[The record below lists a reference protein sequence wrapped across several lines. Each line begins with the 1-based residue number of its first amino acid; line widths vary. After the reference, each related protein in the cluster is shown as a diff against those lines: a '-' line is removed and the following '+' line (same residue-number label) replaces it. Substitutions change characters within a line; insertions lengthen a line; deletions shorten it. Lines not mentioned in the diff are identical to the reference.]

1 LSDYPY
7 QRRIIQKVERLIAGG
22 HLKITIQ
29 APTGSGKTRMA
40 LRLVERAGL
49 RRVLYT
55 VPTQEIH
62 TQTHLGFERA
72 GIKHVNLLA
81 GTRPSLTGHKVVLAT
96 NGTLVR
102 RIKEGYFDSWHAEYL
117 IVDEIHRL
125 LDQHKGTITE
135 FNSIV
140 VGLTATPVRLDGREL
155 SDLTP
160 QMVVGPSLKYLI
172 RTGRLVPCHAFIER
186 GPELSNL
193 RLLRGEYE
201 RRAMEAAY
209 TRRDV
214 AHAIVEAWQRRAPGK
229 RTIVFTAGVS
239 ASQALVSAFTQAGV
253 RAVHIDAKTSDKDR
267 DKALGML
274 RAQEVDVIC
283 NVGLFIEGL
292 DLVETECV
300 LLAMGT
306 MSLAKYLQCVGR
318 GLRKSPHT
326 GKKHLVVIDCGGN
339 IARHGPPDGDRD
351 WAAHGLYLGGQVKA
365 CRFCHALRDLEP
377 TPCAACGWKEPLP
390 AGASPRALKQ
400 ASKRTPPRP
409 VPAWAGPVA
418 HLWLTSERARQRHGY
433 PLPAPYCAGFSESR
447 CMQALRGR

>member
-1 LSDYPY
+1 MGDYPY
-7 QRRIIQKVERLIAGG
+7 QRRIIHKVEKLQAGG
-22 HLKITIQ
+22 HNKVTIQ
-29 APTGSGKTRMA
+29 APTGSGKTRIA

-72 GIKHVNLLA
+72 GLKHVNLLA
-81 GTRPSLTGHKVVLAT
+81 GTRPSLRGHKVVLAT

-102 RIKEGYFDSWHAEYL
+102 RIKEGYFDAWYAEYL

-125 LDQHKGTITE
+125 LDQHKSTITE
-135 FNSIV
+135 FDSRV
-140 VGLTATPVRLDGREL
+140 VGLSATPVRLDGREL

-160 QMVVGPSLKYLI
+160 QMVVGPSILYLT
-172 RTGRLVPCHAFIER
+172 RTGRLVPCVCYIER
-186 GPELSNL
+186 GPELSHL
-193 RLLRGEYE
+193 RLLRGDYD

-209 TRRDV
+209 TSRDV
-214 AHAIVEAWQRRAPGK
+214 AQAIVKAWQKRAAGR
-229 RTIVFTAGVS
+229 RTIVFAAGVT
-239 ASQALVSAFTQAGV
+239 ASHALVSAFTQAGL

-267 DKALGML
+267 SDALEML
-274 RAQEVDVIC
+274 RTHEIDAIC

-318 GLRKSPHT
+318 GLRLSPHT
-326 GKKHLVVIDCGGN
+326 GKKNLVVIDCGGN

-351 WAAHGLYLGGQVKA
+351 WANHGMYLGGQVKE
-365 CRFCHALRDLEP
+365 CRFCGALRDLQP
-377 TPCAACGWKEPLP
+377 TKCPACGWKEPPPRRPLP
-390 AGASPRALKQ
+390 RVSKSE
-400 ASKRTPPRP
+400 SKRTPPRP
-409 VPAWAGPVA
+409 VPGWARPVT
-418 HLWLTSERARQRHGY
+418 HLWVTSERQRHRHGY
-433 PLPAPYCAGFSESR
+433 PLPEPHCVGYTESR
-447 CMQALRGR
+447 CMRALRG